1 MRSAIVATVLNEVRH
16 IREFLDSLERQTRA
30 PDVVVVTDGGSVDGT
45 TEILRQFASHT
56 RLPFRWQGV
65 PGNRSQGRN
74 AAIRLADADLIAVTD
89 VNIVEPEWFE
99 RIIAPLECGK
109 ADVVGGWYEPLGD
122 TPRESALGAMTLFSL
137 RDIRPDSF
145 VPASRS
151 VAFTREAW
159 RRVGGYDERLATAE
173 DTVLAFAMRRAG
185 LRFMFEPRAVVRCW
199 TATSAVEAFRMYRR
213 YAFSDGRAGT
223 LGMPQT
229 HYGRIYAVYGIAA
242 GVLVLGFWWPPAWI
256 ALVGGAVAYAFVR
269 VRAVVRLGL
278 WTQIPYSILVG
289 LAVDVAQ
296 MSGYA
301 AGRVHAL
308 PALPLDGPARAIRPR
323 RGT

>member
-1 MRSAIVATVLNEVRH
+1 
-16 IREFLDSLERQTRA
+16 
-30 PDVVVVTDGGSVDGT
+30 GSVDGT

-74 AAIRLADADLIAVTD
+74 AAIRLADTDLIAVTD

-109 ADVVGGWYEPLGD
+109 ADVVGGWY
-122 TPRESALGAMTLFSL
+122 
-137 RDIRPDSF
+137 
-145 VPASRS
+145 
-151 VAFTREAW
+151 
-159 RRVGGYDERLATAE
+159 
-173 DTVLAFAMRRAG
+173 
-185 LRFMFEPRAVVRCW
+185 EPRAVVRCW

-278 WTQIPYSILVG
+278 WTQVPYSILVG

>member
-1 MRSAIVATVLNEVRH
+1 
-16 IREFLDSLERQTRA
+16 ERQTRT
-30 PDVVVVTDGGSVDGT
+30 PDVVVVTDGGSVAGT

-56 RLPFRWQGV
+56 RLPLRWQGV

-122 TPRESALGAMTLFSL
+122 TPRERALGAMTLFSL

-173 DTVLAFAMRRAG
+173 DTGLALVPRRHQRPISPSQPPWGWLECAARWSGTRQAGYTPHRPSPAMAPPERFVPAEELERPSPTGQCYPEAIYHVRLFGG
-185 LRFMFEPRAVVRCW
+185 LMKAV
-199 TATSAVEAFRMYRR
+199 
-213 YAFSDGRAGT
+213 
-223 LGMPQT
+223 
-229 HYGRIYAVYGIAA
+229 IAA
-242 GVLVLGFWWPPAWI
+242 
-256 ALVGGAVAYAFVR
+256 
-269 VRAVVRLGL
+269 
-278 WTQIPYSILVG
+278 
-289 LAVDVAQ
+289 
-296 MSGYA
+296 
-301 AGRVHAL
+301 
-308 PALPLDGPARAIRPR
+308 
-323 RGT
+323 

>member
-1 MRSAIVATVLNEVRH
+1 GVR
-16 IREFLDSLERQTRA
+16 
-30 PDVVVVTDGGSVDGT
+30 
-45 TEILRQFASHT
+45 RQFASHT

-74 AAIRLADADLIAVTD
+74 AAIRLADTDLIAVTD

-199 TATSAVEAFRMYRR
+199 TATSVVEAVRMYRR

-223 LGMPQT
+223 LGMRQT
-229 HYGRIYAVYGIAA
+229 HYGRIYAAYGIAA
-242 GVLVLGFWWPPAWI
+242 GVRGRGVWWPPAGV
-256 ALVGGAVAYAFVR
+256 ALVGGGVPYAVVG

-278 WTQIPYSILVG
+278 WTQVAYLIPVG
-289 LAVDVAQ
+289 LAVGVAPL
-296 MSGYA
+296 GGEA
-301 AGRVHAL
+301 AGRVPAL
-308 PALPLDGPARAIRPR
+308 PAVPFDRTARAIR
-323 RGT
+323 